1 MKNLKLKLEI
11 QASDDLSKEEIAEHV
26 KELVDKLSGGSTK
39 KSVSDAE
46 ETSDEE
52 IVIKMVDQELRVEAQ
67 DHSGYAGRLW
77 ALHT

>member
-11 QASDDLSKEEIAEHV
+11 QASDDLTKEEIAEHV
-26 KELVDKLSGGSTK
+26 QELVNKLSRGASK
-39 KSVSDAE
+39 KSVSDE
-46 ETSDEE
+46 EESSDEE
-52 IVIKMVDQELRVEAQ
+52 IQIKMVDQELRVEAQ